1 MSANFTQAII
11 INPSS
16 SDASYKPTNKE
27 YNIVKVKVLSIFN
40 NNFETFYIF
49 LKGYPPPTYFN
60 YPNQQQPCLNLAAP
74 VQQQTPILAAPVQQQ
89 TLILAAPVQQKTSLP
104 ESMYDIDSVFYYF
117 YYFTVQFSCT
127 NTTKSCIRTKC
138 NSYSFF

>member
-27 YNIVKVKVLSIFN
+27 YNIVKVKVLSILN
-40 NNFETFYIF
+40 NNFETFFIF

-74 VQQQTPILAAPVQQQ
+74 VQQQTPILAAPVQQK
-89 TLILAAPVQQKTSLP
+89 TPLPV
-104 ESMYDIDSVFYYF
+104 SMYDIDSVFYYF
-117 YYFTVQFSCT
+117 YYFTVQFSCCT

>member
-27 YNIVKVKVLSIFN
+27 YNIVKVKVLSILN
-40 NNFETFYIF
+40 NNFETFFIF

-74 VQQQTPILAAPVQQQ
+74 VQQQTPILAAPVQQK
-89 TLILAAPVQQKTSLP
+89 TPLPV
-104 ESMYDIDSVFYYF
+104 SMYDIDSVFHYF
-117 YYFTVQFSCT
+117 YYFTVQFSCCT